1 MNGVVPALPPPCSQ
15 LCSGKPFLQP
25 LGSSAQLS
33 ALELQRLLP
42 GLQANDTEEPELHL
56 NHEKILGED
65 QCWPSASLQ
74 GRTTLCV
81 EFAPRSSHGS
91 CSAMML
97 RAHFSRQHLPV

>member
-1 MNGVVPALPPPCSQ
+1 MEEYYGVVPALPPPRSQ

-25 LGSSAQLS
+25 LGSSAQLG

-65 QCWPSASLQ
+65 QRWPRTSAGPRPASKAGQLCVWSLLQ
-74 GRTTLCV
+74 GPV
-81 EFAPRSSHGS
+81 MAAAAP
-91 CSAMML
+91 
-97 RAHFSRQHLPV
+97 